1 MICRTDQSF
10 PLSLTEPSTSRM
22 SVDSGSIPIQVGLL
36 FVIFVESIEI
46 PKYNVSPISDLT

>member
-1 MICRTDQSF
+1 MICRTDRSF

-46 PKYNVSPISDLT
+46 PKYNVSPISDIT